1 MTILPRCLLSLALVT
16 AACSGSG
23 ADEDSARGHVS
34 GQDQG
39 DPSQSSDP
47 SASAPSPG
55 ASSMAGDYAKVKYPI
70 VLAHGL
76 LGFRRL
82 GGVVDYFFGIP
93 GDLRSSGAQVFVTQV
108 SAVNSSEARG
118 EQLLAQIER
127 ITAETGA
134 GKVNLVAHS
143 QGGIDSRYVMNVRPD
158 LIASLTTV
166 ASPHLGGGPAD
177 DLLTYVNDNAFNE
190 LVVIVF
196 GNAFGAI
203 EDLLTGTTEPQDVI
217 GALRTLSAAGAAAF
231 NKKYPAGL
239 PTTKCGTGAAM
250 NGDIPLFS
258 WAGSTIKTNSH
269 DLSDTLL
276 GLTGAGFT
284 EENDGLVQ
292 RCDGHFG
299 TVLRD
304 NYVMNHLD
312 EINQMFSLTAASET
326 DPREVYRVQANRLK
340 LAGL

>member
-16 AACSGSG
+16 AACNGSG
-23 ADEDSARGHVS
+23 ADEDSARGQAS

-39 DPSQSSDP
+39 DPS
-47 SASAPSPG
+47 ASAPSPAPG
-55 ASSMAGDYAKVKYPI
+55 AAPAAGDYAKMKYPI
-70 VLAHGL
+70 VLAHGF

-82 GGVVDYFFGIP
+82 AGVVDYFFGIP

-127 ITAETGA
+127 IAAETGA

-177 DLLTYVNDNAFNE
+177 DLLKYVNGNAFRE
-190 LVVIVF
+190 AVLVVF

-258 WAGSTIKTNSH
+258 WAGSTIKTNAH
-269 DLSDTLL
+269 DLSDALL
-276 GLTGAGFT
+276 GLTSASFT
-284 EENDGLVQ
+284 DENDGLVP
-292 RCDGHFG
+292 RCDSHFG

-312 EINQMFSLTAASET
+312 EINQLFSLTAASET